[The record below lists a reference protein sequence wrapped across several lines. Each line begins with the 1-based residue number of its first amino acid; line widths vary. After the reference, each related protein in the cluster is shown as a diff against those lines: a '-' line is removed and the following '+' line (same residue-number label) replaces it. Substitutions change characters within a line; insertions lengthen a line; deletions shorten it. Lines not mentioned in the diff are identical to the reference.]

1 MEHRQKEKDY
11 YVFNYHHHIN
21 KDNGRSYKNITNA
34 VKIEA
39 LVDVI
44 EMLEFQL
51 LKYKGYDE
59 EVIHLM
65 KLIDDTEKI
74 TIEADDKHKD
84 KLEVCV
90 VRLNQITSML
100 EELQIGNNEETF
112 GSD

>member
-1 MEHRQKEKDY
+1 MARHKDY
-11 YVFNYHHHIN
+11 YLFNSHHHIN
-21 KDNGRSYKNITNA
+21 KENGRTYKNITTD
-34 VKIEA
+34 VKIEV
-39 LVDVI
+39 LVDII

-65 KLIDDTEKI
+65 KLIDDTEEIKI
-74 TIEADDKHKD
+74 ETDDKHKD

-90 VRLNQITSML
+90 VRLNQITVML
-100 EELQIGNNEETF
+100 EELRV